1 MGMQSSALTM
11 LMNPTTMGRVYDN
24 EFRVPADQDALALPE
39 VLETVLAAIW
49 NELDVPLEAATN
61 VRQPAI
67 SSLRRNLQREHVNR
81 LIDLAMTNSG
91 GNQSFKPISNLT
103 RVQLRTLAQRVAAYR
118 AANADNLD
126 PYSGAHLEEI
136 ENAITKAME
145 ADFVISK

>member
-1 MGMQSSALTM
+1 M
-11 LMNPTTMGRVYDN
+11 
-24 EFRVPADQDALALPE
+24 
-39 VLETVLAAIW
+39 LAAIW